1 MMTVIGYTDPLKS
14 RLANMIELVN
24 EGFNLVFT
32 YHMYTFTDWLADL
45 ELRKLIGKF
54 LVYLSML
61 NIVLNIYVAVQ
72 PNILNIIWKIKVKFL
87 RAKLLYY
94 HK

>member
-1 MMTVIGYTDPLKS
+1 MTVIGYTDPLKS

-24 EGFNLVFT
+24 EGFTLVFT

-45 ELRKLIGKF
+45 ELRKPIGKF
-54 LVYLSML
+54 LVYLSMF

-72 PNILNIIWKIKVKFL
+72 PNIVNIIWKIKVKFL
-87 RAKLLYY
+87 RAKLLY
-94 HK
+94 